1 LQIHTLTSG
10 TVFDYR
16 IKSSITRVA
25 MSKTFSNFSTSK
37 GFSLIELLIVVV
49 ITGILASIALP
60 NLITSRRSANEASAI
75 SSLKTISNAEAAYQF
90 SMGAGQY
97 GSLSQLYNSALID
110 SQIGISNRKHRYL
123 FELVLIAG
131 SSSQT
136 PGFTARARPQHHVSV
151 DPVGGAGTR
160 DFGISE
166 SGVLYQ
172 TSNATIVDF
181 DATTRLPTGSAIP
194 FKQY

>member
-1 LQIHTLTSG
+1 
-10 TVFDYR
+10 
-16 IKSSITRVA
+16 
-25 MSKTFSNFSTSK
+25 MSKYTSSK

-49 ITGILASIALP
+49 ITGILAGIALP
-60 NLITSRRSANEASAI
+60 NLVTSRRAANEASAI

-97 GSLSQLYNSALID
+97 GSLAQLNSSALID
-110 SQIGISNRKHRYL
+110 SNLGIAPNRKHRYL
-123 FELVLIAG
+123 FELDLISAT
-131 SSSQT
+131 ST
-136 PGFTARARPQHHVSV
+136 RTAGFTARARPQHHTNI
-151 DPVGGAGTR
+151 DPIGGSGTR

-181 DATTRLPTGSAIP
+181 DSTTRLPTGSAIP